1 MNQPSSDIDLDKL
14 KDYAKHVFGMMS
26 GATTSAMI
34 YIGDRLGLFTTMAE
48 LGSVSSA
55 ALAEAKNLDERW
67 VREWLYQQ
75 GAAGIV
81 DVTDDETFSLSP
93 EAVAVLVN
101 EDHPAF
107 GAGTFAQLPA
117 MISQLEHLPEI
128 FETGRG
134 VTYDSLG
141 ADGAL
146 ALERGSTPW
155 FKTFLL
161 PAILPKLGLVERLRT
176 GARVADIGCGAG
188 ALTVLLAE
196 AFPHSEFHGY
206 DISSH
211 ALDRADHNV
220 AAAGITNATFHDA
233 ADDPLPATGDFDFVM
248 AFDCLHDMADPR
260 GVSKA
265 IREAIADDGV
275 WLITDIKARDTF
287 AENVEKNPMA
297 ALMYGFSMLAC
308 LASAT
313 SEPDGEA
320 LGTLG
325 FTRSVAEEITSEA
338 GFTRFEEMNF
348 RHPTNTFYVVQP

>member
-1 MNQPSSDIDLDKL
+1 MNEPAREVDLDKL
-14 KDYAKHVFGMMS
+14 KGYAKHVFGMMS

-34 YIGDRLGLFTTMAE
+34 YIGDRLGLFATMAE
-48 LGSVSSA
+48 LGPVSST

-75 GAAGIV
+75 GAAGIL
-81 DVTDDETFSLSP
+81 DVADGEIFSLSP

-101 EDHPAF
+101 DDHPAF
-107 GAGTFAQLPA
+107 GAGTFAQLPS

-141 ADGAL
+141 AAGAL

-161 PAILPKLGLVERLRT
+161 PAILPKLGLVERLQA
-176 GARVADIGCGAG
+176 GAKVADIGCGGG
-188 ALTVLLAE
+188 ALTVMLAE
-196 AFPHSEFHGY
+196 AFPNSEFHGY

-211 ALDRADHNV
+211 ALDRANQNV
-220 AAAGITNATFHDA
+220 AAAGIANATFHDA
-233 ADDPLPATGDFDFVM
+233 AVDPLPASGDFDFVM

-260 GVSKA
+260 GAARS

-287 AENVEKNPMA
+287 AENVAENPMA

-325 FTRSVAEEITSEA
+325 FTRAVAEEITNEA
-338 GFTRFEEMNF
+338 GFARFEEMSF

>member
-1 MNQPSSDIDLDKL
+1 MNEAAREVDLDKL
-14 KDYAKHVFGMMS
+14 KVYAKHVFGMMS
-26 GATTSAMI
+26 GTTTSAMI
-34 YIGDRLGLFTTMAE
+34 YIGDRLGLFTAMAE
-48 LGSVSSA
+48 LGPVSSMT
-55 ALAEAKNLDERW
+55 LAEAKDLDERW

-81 DVTDDETFSLSP
+81 DVSDSEIFSLSP

-128 FETGRG
+128 FATGRG

-146 ALERGSTPW
+146 ALERGSAPW

-161 PAILPKLGLVERLRT
+161 PVILPKIGLVERLEA
-176 GARVADIGCGAG
+176 GAKVADIGCGGG

-196 AFPHSEFHGY
+196 AFPNSEFHGY
-206 DISSH
+206 DISNH
-211 ALDRADHNV
+211 ALDRANHNV
-220 AAAGITNATFHDA
+220 AAAGIMNATFHDA
-233 ADDPLPATGDFDFVM
+233 AVDPLPPSGDFDFIM

-260 GVSKA
+260 GVSKS
-265 IREAIADDGV
+265 IRDAIADDGV

-325 FTRSVAEEITSEA
+325 FTRTVAEEIASEA
-338 GFTRFEEMNF
+338 GFSQFEEMNF